1 VGKYCC
7 DKLRL
12 KICLRIGTH
21 ISEQPLIINPGM
33 SSTPA
38 DLDGLSRLMALTMSG
53 SETDAKC
60 KNSEDDKMVGKTLGE
75 ELLYTD
81 WKCFENSS

>member
-12 KICLRIGTH
+12 KICLRTGTK
-21 ISEQPLIINPGM
+21 ISVQPLIMNPGM

-38 DLDGLSRLMALTMSG
+38 DLDGFSSLMALII
-53 SETDAKC
+53 SESEREAKG
-60 KNSEDDKMVGKTLGE
+60 KNSEDDKMVGKTIGQGF
-75 ELLYTD
+75 LYTD
-81 WKCFENSS
+81 